1 MQTRFPPTC
10 LPGVSGIRRLTSP
23 NDGPFRG
30 VVVSFS
36 ADLANG
42 ALQGALGG
50 AKLALRFV
58 DCPDD
63 VVALGADE
71 RLGETSYP
79 FAVAAD
85 VVGNGR
91 EFRRRAFERGSH
103 APTLSAGETTETIP
117 RAGHLR
123 GYPSSA

>member
-1 MQTRFPPTC
+1 M
-10 LPGVSGIRRLTSP
+10 SGIRRLTSP

-63 VVALGADE
+63 VVALGTDE

-91 EFRRRAFERGSH
+91 EFRRRAFE
-103 APTLSAGETTETIP
+103 
-117 RAGHLR
+117 
-123 GYPSSA
+123 